1 MQSHKPLPERIRPR
15 TFSDFV
21 GQDSLV
27 GKDGLVTKILESG
40 EFPSMIF
47 WGPPACGKTTL
58 ARIIATETDSDF
70 RTLSAVIDGKE
81 ALKKVLATAESND
94 LLQRQTILFIDEI
107 HRWNKAQQD
116 ALLPYVEDGTIILLG
131 ATTENPSF
139 TINSALLSRSRVIVF
154 EKPAAQDVLVS
165 LQKGKQELGLK
176 IKKKQLEY
184 LASLSDGDIR
194 FALNTLEILAGFE
207 KVDKSII
214 EQAAQKSLNYDRNGE
229 EHYNII
235 SAVHKSL
242 RSSNPDAALY
252 WVARMLRGGED
263 PRYIVRRLIRFAS
276 EDIGNA
282 NPNALLL
289 ANEVYTTVERL
300 GMPECDTAISQLV
313 EYLGRSPKS
322 NSAYSGIK
330 AAYGDVDQYG
340 TLPVPLHFRNA
351 STKLM
356 KNVGYGKGY
365 EYDHDLKNGQSNQQC
380 FPDKLTGRTYY
391 KRAQDNN

>member
-1 MQSHKPLPERIRPR
+1 MQQSKPLAERLRPKSLNE
-15 TFSDFV
+15 FI
-21 GQDSLV
+21 GQESLV
-27 GKDGLVTKILESG
+27 GREGLVTKILASG
-40 EFPSMIF
+40 ELPSMIF

-139 TINSALLSRSRVIVF
+139 TINSALLSRSRVLVF
-154 EKPAAQDVLVS
+154 EMPSLEDVTRALTN
-165 LQKGKQELGLK
+165 GKKELGIK
-176 IKKKQLEY
+176 IKKKDLEY
-184 LASLSDGDIR
+184 LAAVSDGDIR
-194 FALNTLEILAGFE
+194 FGLNTLEVLAGFE
-207 KVDKSII
+207 NIDKSII
-214 EQAAQKSLNYDRNGE
+214 DQAAQKSINYDRNGE

-263 PRYIVRRLIRFAS
+263 PRYIVRRLVRFAS

-289 ANEVYTTVERL
+289 ANEVFTTVERI
-300 GMPECDTAISQLV
+300 GMPECAVAIAQLV
-313 EYLGRSPKS
+313 QYLGNSPKS
-322 NSAYSGIK
+322 NAAYVALK
-330 AAYGDVDQYG
+330 AAYADVDQHG
-340 TLPVPLHFRNA
+340 MLPVPMHFRNA

-356 KNVGYGKGY
+356 KDIGYGKGY
-365 EYDHDLKNGQSNQQC
+365 EYDHNVEGGKSSQEC
-380 FPDKLTGRTYY
+380 FPHKLKDMRYY
-391 KRAQDNN
+391 